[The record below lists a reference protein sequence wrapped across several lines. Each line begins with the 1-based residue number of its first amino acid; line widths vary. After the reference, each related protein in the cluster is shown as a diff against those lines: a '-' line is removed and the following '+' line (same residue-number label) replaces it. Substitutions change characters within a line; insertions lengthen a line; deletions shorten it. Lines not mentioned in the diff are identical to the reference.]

1 MTEKTIFTKLEK
13 DHETHRDLLNRI
25 EVTTGDS
32 EERRQLFENFRTEVT
47 AHAAAEEETLY
58 STMLKNPE
66 LRHDGQHSVAEHHE
80 LDELMAQMA
89 DMDPS
94 SPQWMEKFKKL
105 KHDYLHHIDEEEQ
118 DMFPVAEEG
127 LTKKKEVELG
137 KKFEERKPEE
147 YQRALEGVDMEDD
160 RE

>member
-1 MTEKTIFTKLEK
+1 MTDTTIFTQLEK
-13 DHETHRDLLNRI
+13 DHDKHRELLNRI
-25 EVTTGDS
+25 ESATDNND
-32 EERRQLFENFRTEVT
+32 ERKQLFESFRTEVT

-58 STMLKNPE
+58 STMLAKPE

-80 LDELMAQMA
+80 LDELMAEIA
-89 DMDPS
+89 DLDPS
-94 SPQWMEKFKKL
+94 SPEWMEKFKKL

-118 DMFPVAEEG
+118 DMFPAAEEG
-127 LTKKKEVELG
+127 LTKEKEVELA
-137 KKFEERKPEE
+137 KKFEERKPAE